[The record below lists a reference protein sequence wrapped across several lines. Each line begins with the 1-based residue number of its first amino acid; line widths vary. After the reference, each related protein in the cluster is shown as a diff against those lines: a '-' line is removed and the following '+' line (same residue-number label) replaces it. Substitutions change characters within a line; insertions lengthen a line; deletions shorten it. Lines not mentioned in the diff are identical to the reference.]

1 MGACLWSNQYDLG
14 GGSNLAN
21 DRTVRVMGR
30 EILRACDYIYAQHLD
45 NIRNLLY
52 TVAIYGRESSDSVIY
67 GISTLPPISTVTHPA
82 TLQPKGNQD
91 GFGLTR
97 AESFP
102 LDNGT
107 KHSATMT

>member
-1 MGACLWSNQYDLG
+1 MT
-14 GGSNLAN
+14 LAS
-21 DRTVRVMGR
+21 DRTVKVMGT
-30 EILRACDYIYAQHLD
+30 EILRACDYTCARHLD
-45 NIRNLLY
+45 DIRNLLY
-52 TVAIYGRESSDSVIY
+52 TVAIYGRERSDSVIY
-67 GISTLPPISTVTHPA
+67 CISTLPPISTVTHPA

-97 AESFP
+97 VESFP